1 MNLGHVTDPDGN
13 SNMEFEY
20 LLSVAT
26 EWHDQMLGA
35 KLTHNDEECSH
46 VEIDLPTYGNNIF
59 GKPMQVYHAT
69 NSKTRSFESWDCT
82 SIPLQLAFAPL

>member
-1 MNLGHVTDPDGN
+1 VNLGHVTDPDGN

-35 KLTHNDEECSH
+35 KLTYNDEECSH

-59 GKPMQVYHAT
+59 GKPMQAYHAT
-69 NSKTRSFESWDCT
+69 KQGLLKAGIVHLFPCN
-82 SIPLQLAFAPL
+82 LAFAPL